1 MKRTNPIYYALN
13 IFFPLVISRILRIRS
28 SCYFGDVNQYN
39 DLWGEVTDS
48 NLNGIGQRS
57 VATTSDIAPHFPS
70 LGVIIIALS
79 VLAVVLLAAITG
91 IIVRMR
97 QK

>member
-1 MKRTNPIYYALN
+1 MKRKNPIYYALN
-13 IFFPLVISRILRIRS
+13 IFFPLVISRILCIRS

-48 NLNGIGQRS
+48 TLNGIGRHS
-57 VATTSDIAPHFPS
+57 AARTFDFGLHFPS
-70 LGVIIIALS
+70 LGVIVIALS
-79 VLAVVLLAAITG
+79 VFAVVLLAAITG
-91 IIVRMR
+91 IIVRMK